1 MELNLKDKVVIVT
14 GGAKGI
20 GAGIVRALAAESAIA
35 VIVGRNEKDNMLLL
49 NELLDAGH
57 IAMQVPAELSD
68 PAQCSN
74 AVAQVIARFRRIDGL
89 INNAGANDGIGLE
102 HGNYQSFID
111 SLHKNVIH
119 YYLMA
124 QEALP
129 ALKASKGAIVNISSK
144 VADTGQ
150 GGTSAYAAANG
161 ARNALTREW
170 AVELLPFGIRV
181 NAVIVAECF
190 TPLYQNWINTLP
202 DPEEKLK
209 SITRLIPLGQR
220 MTTAEEIANTAIFLL
235 SEKSSH
241 TTGQLV
247 YVDGGYVH
255 LDRSLNNH

>member
-1 MELNLKDKVVIVT
+1 MELNLQDKVVIVT

-20 GAGIVRALAAESAIA
+20 GAGIVKALAAEGAIP
-35 VIVGRNEKDNMLLL
+35 VIVGRNAGDNQH
-49 NELLDAGH
+49 LLDTLTEAGQP
-57 IAMQVPAELSD
+57 AMQVAAELSD
-68 PAQCSN
+68 PAQCAD
-74 AVAQVIARFRRIDGL
+74 AVAQVLAQYGRIDGL
-89 INNAGANDGIGLE
+89 INNAGANDGVGLE
-102 HGNYQSFID
+102 NGSYQGFMD

-124 QEALP
+124 HEALP
-129 ALKASKGAIVNISSK
+129 ALKASQGAIVNISSK

-170 AVELLPFGIRV
+170 AVELLPYGIRV

-190 TPLYQNWINTLP
+190 TPLYQTWINTLP
-202 DPEEKLK
+202 NPEEKLA
-209 SITRLIPLGQR
+209 SITNKIPLGHR

-235 SEKSSH
+235 SERASH
-241 TTGQLV
+241 TTGQLL

-255 LDRSLNNH
+255 LDRAISNA